1 MEKLFSRLKTSF
13 NRGQKVSE
21 TDQPETDQPEANQ
34 PDSDKDKQES
44 RFSLSRF
51 GIKVTP
57 PSATATITIEHGFI
71 KLLIVDGMEVVDHRI
86 ALANPQFFREGM
98 ASDSRRMAEVLTR
111 NMEDMGVDYSR
122 LVGAVPGYQNSLRRI
137 DMPKAGDIDPSIFIP
152 REAHRT
158 MGISTDTSFLTWH
171 QMPDSFDRT
180 RWIVIAA
187 TRRSI
192 TSMLETTTIAEM
204 LPPSMELRAFALARA
219 VNRPDAIIA
228 WAAMDGSDVVI
239 VRDSIPVAS
248 QSAYWGADPVDGT
261 VLVNR
266 LTEVVGQTIAVYDEQ
281 TLDLPMPESTPLFIS
296 GSPAVMDPTMGTQV
310 GANLQRPVEPIIPPL
325 KIPAGF
331 PMDDL
336 IVNIGLGLWSE

>member
-1 MEKLFSRLKTSF
+1 MKKLINRLKTSL
-13 NRGQKVSE
+13 NRGGQVSE
-21 TDQPETDQPEANQ
+21 TDRT
-34 PDSDKDKQES
+34 DSDNVEKEGEG

-51 GIKVTP
+51 GINVTP

-71 KLLIVDGMEVVDHRI
+71 KLLIVDGMEIVDHRI

-98 ASDSRRMAEVLTR
+98 ASDSRRMAEVLAR
-111 NMEDMGVDYSR
+111 NMEDMGVEYSR

-137 DMPKAGDIDPSIFIP
+137 DMPKSDDINPSVFIP

-171 QMPDSFDRT
+171 QIPDSFDRT

-192 TSMLETTTIAEM
+192 TSMLETTTIAE
-204 LPPSMELRAFALARA
+204 LPPPSLELRAFALARA
-219 VNRPDAIIA
+219 VNRPDAVIV

-266 LTEVVGQTIAVYDEQ
+266 LTDVVGQTIAVYDEQ
-281 TLDLPMPESTPLFIS
+281 TLDLSLPDSTPLFVS
-296 GSPAVMDPTMGTQV
+296 GSPAAMDPTIGAQL
-310 GANLQRPVEPIIPPL
+310 GANLQRPVESIIPPL

-336 IVNIGLGLWSE
+336 IVNIGLGLWGG

>member
-1 MEKLFSRLKTSF
+1 LDHKVWASRIVASLK
-13 NRGQKVSE
+13 
-21 TDQPETDQPEANQ
+21 
-34 PDSDKDKQES
+34 
-44 RFSLSRF
+44 RFSPSGKYRLN
-51 GIKVTP
+51 VTP

-71 KLLIVDGMEVVDHRI
+71 KLLIVDGMEIADHRI

-98 ASDSRRMAEVLTR
+98 ASDSRRMSEVLTR
-111 NMEDMGVDYSR
+111 NMEDMGIEYGQ

-137 DMPKAGDIDPSIFIP
+137 DMPKSGDINPSVFIP

-158 MGISTDTSFLTWH
+158 MGISPDTSFLTWH
-171 QMPDSFDRT
+171 QLPDSFDRT

-204 LPPSMELRAFALARA
+204 PPPNLELRAFALARA

-239 VRDSIPVAS
+239 VRDSMPVAS

-266 LTEVVGQTIAVYDEQ
+266 LTEVVGRTIAVYDEQ
-281 TLDLPMPESTPLFIS
+281 TLDLPLPESTPLFVT
-296 GSPAVMDPTMGTQV
+296 GSPAAMDPSIGGQV
-310 GANLQRPVEPIIPPL
+310 GGNLQRPVEAIIPPL
-325 KIPAGF
+325 AMPSGF